1 MEATIDEVKQGIL
14 ILGGVIKLKQSV
26 LFKDVAEH
34 ILQLVKKVEM
44 TAIGKVLEITC
55 NLVSRLPT

>member
-26 LFKDVAEH
+26 LFKELLN
-34 ILQLVKKVEM
+34 IYFNLSKRLKWQQLEKFSKLH
-44 TAIGKVLEITC
+44 AI
-55 NLVSRLPT
+55 

>member
-34 ILQLVKKVEM
+34 MSKRLKWQQLEKFSKLH
-44 TAIGKVLEITC
+44 AI
-55 NLVSRLPT
+55 

>member
-44 TAIGKVLEITC
+44 TAIGKVLKITC